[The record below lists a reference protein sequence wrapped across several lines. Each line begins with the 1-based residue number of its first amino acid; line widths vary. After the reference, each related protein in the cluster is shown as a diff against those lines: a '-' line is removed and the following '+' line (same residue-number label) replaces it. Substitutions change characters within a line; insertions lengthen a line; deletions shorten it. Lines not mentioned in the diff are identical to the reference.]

1 MAILAALICGVKKN
15 AIFKQLH
22 KIKPVPGRLECI
34 ANLENNSKIKSY
46 LPQALTLFVIVFIII
61 LPARRPGINNWW
73 YYYYIIYY
81 YF

>member
-34 ANLENNSKIKSY
+34 ANLN
-46 LPQALTLFVIVFIII
+46 QAI
-61 LPARRPGINNWW
+61 LK
-73 YYYYIIYY
+73 YDQVLLLL
-81 YF
+81 